1 MYSYDKRIL
10 DLYRFLIESFLFSP
24 QKNDS
29 VSFNIYIVILTLYIS
44 AKKDRLLN
52 QIIALYVLIEKNRN
66 LSSLAG

>member
-52 QIIALYVLIEKNRN
+52 YSTVRVN
-66 LSSLAG
+66 

>member
-29 VSFNIYIVILTLYIS
+29 VSFNIYIVILMLYIS

-52 QIIALYVLIEKNRN
+52 QIIALYMLIEKNRN

>member
-66 LSSLAG
+66 LSSLAV

>member
-29 VSFNIYIVILTLYIS
+29 VSFNIYIVILMLYIS

-66 LSSLAG
+66 LSSLVG

>member
-29 VSFNIYIVILTLYIS
+29 VSFNIYIVILMLYIS

-66 LSSLAG
+66 LSSLAV

>member
-29 VSFNIYIVILTLYIS
+29 VSFNIYIVILMLYIS
-44 AKKDRLLN
+44 KKDRLLN
-52 QIIALYVLIEKNRN
+52 QIIALYMLIEKNRN

>member
-66 LSSLAG
+66 LSSLVG

>member
-29 VSFNIYIVILTLYIS
+29 VSFNIYIVILMLYIS